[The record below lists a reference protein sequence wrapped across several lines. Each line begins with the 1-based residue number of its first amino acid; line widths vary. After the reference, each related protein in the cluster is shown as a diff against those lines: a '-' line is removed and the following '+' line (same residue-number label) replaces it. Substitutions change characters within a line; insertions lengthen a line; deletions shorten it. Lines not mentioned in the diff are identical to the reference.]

1 MTRATPSPASI
12 RAAALALF
20 AAAAS
25 NSSALAQTLAQT
37 AMQSPRGAG
46 PILNAVM
53 WMQNTLLGNVA
64 TAVAVIAVAAVG
76 LMMLSGRLN
85 WRHGATV
92 IIGCFVL
99 FGAAT
104 IVEGIRA
111 ASGAS

>member
-1 MTRATPSPASI
+1 MNKAILPPI
-12 RAAALALF
+12 LARVAVLGPF
-20 AAAAS
+20 TTAAS
-25 NSSALAQTLAQT
+25 GYSAMAQT
-37 AMQSPRGAG
+37 AAASPRGAG

-76 LMMLSGRLN
+76 FMMLSGRLN

-111 ASGAS
+111 ASGAG